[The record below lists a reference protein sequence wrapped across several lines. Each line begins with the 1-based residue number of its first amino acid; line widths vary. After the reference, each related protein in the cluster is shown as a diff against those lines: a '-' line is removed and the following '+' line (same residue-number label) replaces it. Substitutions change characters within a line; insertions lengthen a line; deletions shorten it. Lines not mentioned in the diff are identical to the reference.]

1 MAQVIMDHGVSWCFG
16 TSLAPVVACLPFC
29 TRFSKAI
36 STTPFSGSLFLNS
49 MKSARRLAIDAV
61 SSSIS
66 SAVGVSEPVSAPRF
80 LLKQNTGSPFLTS
93 HRECRISFLFS
104 AVFST
109 LFRIPRNTFLSLSL
123 SMRCLAL
130 ERSFSIRCLVGR
142 SLVRILPRA
151 GFWFQTSQLNSSRR
165 KWSNEKRIANLPIA
179 ISYDLSNFSCSSSC
193 FSIRALVTA
202 CLGSSWLIGVV
213 GSFEGIPVYVRK
225 LSRMEIH
232 CNGSRGRRR
241 YR

>member
-1 MAQVIMDHGVSWCFG
+1 MASVILAHGMSWCFG
-16 TSLAPVVACLPFC
+16 TSLTPLVTYLPFG
-29 TRFSKAI
+29 RRPSRA
-36 STTPFSGSLFLNS
+36 SSVAPLSGSLFLNS
-49 MKSARRLAIDAV
+49 MKSARRSEIDVV
-61 SSSIS
+61 SPSIS

-80 LLKQNTGSPFLTS
+80 LLKQNTGSPLLIS

-104 AVFST
+104 AVFSA
-109 LFRIPRNTFLSLSL
+109 LLRIPRNTFLSLSL

-142 SLVRILPRA
+142 SLVSILPKV

-179 ISYDLSNFSCSSSC
+179 LSYDLSNFSCSSSC

-213 GSFEGIPVYVRK
+213 GSFEGIPVDDHFDNPSV
-225 LSRMEIH
+225 
-232 CNGSRGRRR
+232 
-241 YR
+241 